1 MSRKQDKKRRSIS
14 SAQKQRHNAKLDHA
28 GVEQG
33 AVNCR
38 ARGDGGTEQVP
49 APTPAPTISHAS
61 PQPSK
66 PANDTIS
73 VPVLLTITQLGQWLN
88 LSRSTLHRMD
98 KAGQLPGRILLGRQV
113 RYHRPAIE
121 SWIKERLTQ

>member
-1 MSRKQDKKRRSIS
+1 MSRKQNKKRRSIS
-14 SAQKQRHNAKLDHA
+14 SAQKQRHKSKLDHA

-38 ARGDGGTEQVP
+38 ARGDGGSEQVH

-61 PQPSK
+61 PQTSK
-66 PANDTIS
+66 TTPETIS
-73 VPVLLTITQLGQWLN
+73 VPVLLTISQLGQWLN

-113 RYHRPAIE
+113 RYSRPAIE
-121 SWIKERLTQ
+121 SWLKERLTQ